1 MADSIVS
8 VEPDTLDKIIA
19 AALAEGFSIID
30 RSSQV
35 AAPAH
40 IGASNADH

>member
-8 VEPDTLDKIIA
+8 VEPDTLDKLIA
-19 AALAEGFSIID
+19 AALAEGSPIVD
-30 RSSQV
+30 RSSLL

-40 IGASNADH
+40 IGA